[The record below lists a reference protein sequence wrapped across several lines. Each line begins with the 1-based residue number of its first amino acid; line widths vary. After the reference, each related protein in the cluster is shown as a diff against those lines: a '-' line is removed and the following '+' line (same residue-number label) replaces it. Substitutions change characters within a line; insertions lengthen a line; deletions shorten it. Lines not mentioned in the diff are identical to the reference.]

1 MGRVYVRLTSEDPPH
16 EGLGGRGNHH
26 QEHRVSSEQID
37 SVLKHFVSNCHSI
50 TMASTERYSYSP
62 NSPDLAVS
70 TFDGRLIVYD
80 TSLSA
85 VKTEFVPSSHLSSA
99 ACTCVAWRPPKET
112 RDTTATGAVDGTP
125 GKR

>member
-1 MGRVYVRLTSEDPPH
+1 MGPNPIRLAKISVIAANTELEALSVNLVLIQVD
-16 EGLGGRGNHH
+16 L
-26 QEHRVSSEQID
+26 
-37 SVLKHFVSNCHSI
+37 VLKHCVPTSHSI
-50 TMASTERYSYSP
+50 TMTSTERYSYSP

-85 VKTEFVPSSHLSSA
+85 VKSEFVPSSHLSSS

-112 RDTTATGAVDGTP
+112 RDTNATGAVDGTP